1 MSKYGFVNNG
11 FNQQMGSQQP
21 VPGLD
26 NPYLQQ
32 LQQRLAEAQS
42 MQQQFQQQPGNQN
55 PMQMMQQQMV
65 GQPQMPQ
72 QMQPQMQ
79 QQMQQ
84 MPQQQQ
90 MQQIQQP
97 QVSAEG
103 QAVLALFEDF
113 AKTEDGKQLVS
124 LMGKFNSF
132 CQSQVAKAQ
141 NGGNNS

>member
-11 FNQQMGSQQP
+11 LNQRMGSQQP
-21 VPGLD
+21 LPGLD

-32 LQQRLAEAQS
+32 LQQRLAEAQQ
-42 MQQQFQQQPGNQN
+42 MQQQLHQNPGSVS
-55 PMQMMQQQMV
+55 PMQMMQQMS
-65 GQPQMPQ
+65 GQSQMPQ
-72 QMQPQMQ
+72 QMQQ
-79 QQMQQ
+79 QV
-84 MPQQQQ
+84 PQQQV
-90 MQQIQQP
+90 QQQTQQP

-132 CQSQVAKAQ
+132 CQSQIAKAQ
-141 NGGNNS
+141 NSGNNS

>member
-11 FNQQMGSQQP
+11 LNQSMGSQQP
-21 VPGLD
+21 IPGLD

-32 LQQRLAEAQS
+32 LQQRLAEAQQ
-42 MQQQFQQQPGNQN
+42 MQQQLQQNPGSMS
-55 PMQMMQQQMV
+55 PMQMMQQMS
-65 GQPQMPQ
+65 GQSQMPQ
-72 QMQPQMQ
+72 QMQQ
-79 QQMQQ
+79 QV
-84 MPQQQQ
+84 PQQQT
-90 MQQIQQP
+90 QQP

>member
-32 LQQRLAEAQS
+32 LQQRLAEAQQ
-42 MQQQFQQQPGNQN
+42 MQQQLQQNPGSVS
-55 PMQMMQQQMV
+55 PMQMMQQMS
-65 GQPQMPQ
+65 GQSQMPQ
-72 QMQPQMQ
+72 QMQQ
-79 QQMQQ
+79 QV
-84 MPQQQQ
+84 PQQQV
-90 MQQIQQP
+90 QQQTQQP

>member
-11 FNQQMGSQQP
+11 LNQSMGSQQP
-21 VPGLD
+21 IPGLD

-32 LQQRLAEAQS
+32 LQQRLAEAQQ
-42 MQQQFQQQPGNQN
+42 MQQQLQQNPGSVS
-55 PMQMMQQQMV
+55 PMQMMQQMS
-65 GQPQMPQ
+65 GQSQMPQ
-72 QMQPQMQ
+72 QMQ
-79 QQMQQ
+79 QQ
-84 MPQQQQ
+84 MPQQVQQ
-90 MQQIQQP
+90 QTQQP

-132 CQSQVAKAQ
+132 CQSQIAKAQ
-141 NGGNNS
+141 NSGNNS

>member
-11 FNQQMGSQQP
+11 LNQSMGSQQP

-32 LQQRLAEAQS
+32 LQQRLAEAQQ
-42 MQQQFQQQPGNQN
+42 MQQQLQQNPGSVS
-55 PMQMMQQQMV
+55 PMQMMQQMSWQSQMS
-65 GQPQMPQ
+65 Q
-72 QMQPQMQ
+72 QMQ
-79 QQMQQ
+79 QQ
-84 MPQQQQ
+84 MPQQQV
-90 MQQIQQP
+90 QQQTQQP

>member
-11 FNQQMGSQQP
+11 LNKSMGSQQP
-21 VPGLD
+21 IPGLD

-32 LQQRLAEAQS
+32 LQQRLAEAQQ
-42 MQQQFQQQPGNQN
+42 MQQQLQQNPGSVS
-55 PMQMMQQQMV
+55 PMQMMQQMS
-65 GQPQMPQ
+65 GQSQMPQ
-72 QMQPQMQ
+72 QMQQ
-79 QQMQQ
+79 QV
-84 MPQQQQ
+84 PQQQV
-90 MQQIQQP
+90 QQQTQQP

-141 NGGNNS
+141 NGGSNS

>member
-11 FNQQMGSQQP
+11 LNQSMGSQQP
-21 VPGLD
+21 IPGLD

-32 LQQRLAEAQS
+32 LQQRLAEAQQ
-42 MQQQFQQQPGNQN
+42 MQQQLQQNPGSVS
-55 PMQMMQQQMV
+55 PMQMMQQMS
-65 GQPQMPQ
+65 GQSQMPQ
-72 QMQPQMQ
+72 QMQ
-79 QQMQQ
+79 QQ
-84 MPQQQQ
+84 MPQQQV
-90 MQQIQQP
+90 QQQTHQP

-132 CQSQVAKAQ
+132 CQSQIAKAQ
-141 NGGNNS
+141 NSGDNS

>member
-11 FNQQMGSQQP
+11 LNQSMGSQQP
-21 VPGLD
+21 MPGLD

-32 LQQRLAEAQS
+32 LQQRLAEAQQ
-42 MQQQFQQQPGNQN
+42 MQQQLQQNPGSVS
-55 PMQMMQQQMV
+55 PMQMMQQMS
-65 GQPQMPQ
+65 GQSQMPQ
-72 QMQPQMQ
+72 QMQQ
-79 QQMQQ
+79 QV
-84 MPQQQQ
+84 PQQQT
-90 MQQIQQP
+90 QQP

>member
-11 FNQQMGSQQP
+11 LNQSMGSQQP
-21 VPGLD
+21 MPGLD

-32 LQQRLAEAQS
+32 LQQRLAEAQQ
-42 MQQQFQQQPGNQN
+42 MQQQLQQNPGSVS
-55 PMQMMQQQMV
+55 PMQMMQQMG
-65 GQPQMPQ
+65 GQSQMPQ
-72 QMQPQMQ
+72 QMQ
-79 QQMQQ
+79 QQ
-84 MPQQQQ
+84 MPQQQV
-90 MQQIQQP
+90 QQQTQQP

-132 CQSQVAKAQ
+132 CQSQIAKAQ
-141 NGGNNS
+141 NRGDNS

>member
-11 FNQQMGSQQP
+11 LNQSMGSQQP

-32 LQQRLAEAQS
+32 LQQRLAEAQQ
-42 MQQQFQQQPGNQN
+42 MQQQLQQNPGSVS
-55 PMQMMQQQMV
+55 PMQMMQQMS
-65 GQPQMPQ
+65 GQSQMPQ
-72 QMQPQMQ
+72 QMQ
-79 QQMQQ
+79 QQ
-84 MPQQQQ
+84 MPQQQV
-90 MQQIQQP
+90 QQQTHQP

-124 LMGKFNSF
+124 LIGKFNSF
-132 CQSQVAKAQ
+132 CQSQIAKAQ
-141 NGGNNS
+141 NSGDNS

>member
-11 FNQQMGSQQP
+11 LNQSMGSQQP
-21 VPGLD
+21 LPGLD

-32 LQQRLAEAQS
+32 LQQRLAEAQQ
-42 MQQQFQQQPGNQN
+42 MQQQLQQNPGSVS
-55 PMQMMQQQMV
+55 PMQMMQQMS
-65 GQPQMPQ
+65 GQSQMPQ
-72 QMQPQMQ
+72 QMQ
-79 QQMQQ
+79 QQ
-84 MPQQQQ
+84 MPQQQV
-90 MQQIQQP
+90 QQQTQQP

-132 CQSQVAKAQ
+132 CQSQIAKAQ
-141 NGGNNS
+141 NSGSNS

>member
-11 FNQQMGSQQP
+11 LNQSMGSQQP

-32 LQQRLAEAQS
+32 LQQRLAEAQQ
-42 MQQQFQQQPGNQN
+42 MQQQLQQN
-55 PMQMMQQQMV
+55 PGSVSPIQMMQQMS
-65 GQPQMPQ
+65 GQSQMPQ
-72 QMQPQMQ
+72 QMQQQVAQ
-79 QQMQQ
+79 QQV
-84 MPQQQQ
+84 QQQT
-90 MQQIQQP
+90 QQP

-132 CQSQVAKAQ
+132 CQSQIAKAQ
-141 NGGNNS
+141 NSGNNS

>member
-11 FNQQMGSQQP
+11 LNQSMGSQQP
-21 VPGLD
+21 MPGLD

-32 LQQRLAEAQS
+32 LQQRLAEAQQ
-42 MQQQFQQQPGNQN
+42 MQQQLQQNPGSVS
-55 PMQMMQQQMV
+55 PMQMMQQMG
-65 GQPQMPQ
+65 GQSQMPQ
-72 QMQPQMQ
+72 QMQQQVAQ
-79 QQMQQ
+79 QQV
-84 MPQQQQ
+84 QQQT
-90 MQQIQQP
+90 QQP

>member
-11 FNQQMGSQQP
+11 LNQSMGSQQP
-21 VPGLD
+21 IPGLD

-32 LQQRLAEAQS
+32 LQQRLAEAQQ
-42 MQQQFQQQPGNQN
+42 MQQQLQQNPGSVS
-55 PMQMMQQQMV
+55 PMQMMQQMS
-65 GQPQMPQ
+65 GQSQMP
-72 QMQPQMQ
+72 
-79 QQMQQ
+79 QQ
-84 MPQQQQ
+84 MPQQQV
-90 MQQIQQP
+90 QQQTQQP
-97 QVSAEG
+97 QVSVEG

>member
-11 FNQQMGSQQP
+11 LNQSMGSQQP
-21 VPGLD
+21 IPGLD

-32 LQQRLAEAQS
+32 LQQRLAEAQQ
-42 MQQQFQQQPGNQN
+42 MQQQLQQNPGSVS
-55 PMQMMQQQMV
+55 PMQMMQQMS
-65 GQPQMPQ
+65 GQSQMPQ
-72 QMQPQMQ
+72 QMQQ
-79 QQMQQ
+79 QV
-84 MPQQQQ
+84 PQQQAQ
-90 MQQIQQP
+90 QQIQQP

-132 CQSQVAKAQ
+132 CQSQIAKAQ
-141 NGGNNS
+141 NSGNNS

>member
-11 FNQQMGSQQP
+11 LNQSMGSQQP
-21 VPGLD
+21 MQGLD

-32 LQQRLAEAQS
+32 LQQRLAEAQQ
-42 MQQQFQQQPGNQN
+42 MQQQLQQNPGSVS
-55 PMQMMQQQMV
+55 PMQMMQQMS
-65 GQPQMPQ
+65 GQSQMPQ
-72 QMQPQMQ
+72 QMQQ
-79 QQMQQ
+79 QV
-84 MPQQQQ
+84 PQQQV
-90 MQQIQQP
+90 QQQTQQP

>member
-11 FNQQMGSQQP
+11 FNQSMGSQQP

-26 NPYLQQ
+26 NTYLQQ
-32 LQQRLAEAQS
+32 LQQRLAEAQQMQNS
-42 MQQQFQQQPGNQN
+42 LQNPQGNINQMQMQPQMQMQQ
-55 PMQMMQQQMV
+55 MMPQQM
-65 GQPQMPQ
+65 MPQ
-72 QMQPQMQ
+72 QMQPQ
-79 QQMQQ
+79 QQMTQQ
-84 MPQQQQ
+84 T
-90 MQQIQQP
+90 QQP

-141 NGGNNS
+141 NGEKS

>member
-32 LQQRLAEAQS
+32 LQQRLAEAQQ
-42 MQQQFQQQPGNQN
+42 MQQQLQQNPGSVS
-55 PMQMMQQQMV
+55 PMQMMQQMS
-65 GQPQMPQ
+65 GQSQMPQ
-72 QMQPQMQ
+72 QMQQ
-79 QQMQQ
+79 QV
-84 MPQQQQ
+84 PQQQA
-90 MQQIQQP
+90 QQQTQQP

>member
-11 FNQQMGSQQP
+11 LNQSMGSQQP
-21 VPGLD
+21 IPGLD

-32 LQQRLAEAQS
+32 LQQRLAEAQQ
-42 MQQQFQQQPGNQN
+42 MQQQLQQNPGSVS
-55 PMQMMQQQMV
+55 PMQMMQQMG
-65 GQPQMPQ
+65 GQSQMPQ
-72 QMQPQMQ
+72 QMQQ
-79 QQMQQ
+79 QV
-84 MPQQQQ
+84 PQQQV
-90 MQQIQQP
+90 QQQTQQP

-132 CQSQVAKAQ
+132 CQSQIAKTQ
-141 NGGNNS
+141 NSGDNS

>member
-11 FNQQMGSQQP
+11 LNQSMGSQQP
-21 VPGLD
+21 IPGLD

-32 LQQRLAEAQS
+32 LQQRLAEAQQ
-42 MQQQFQQQPGNQN
+42 MQQQLQQNPGSVN
-55 PMQMMQQQMV
+55 PMQMMQQMS
-65 GQPQMPQ
+65 GQSQMPQ
-72 QMQPQMQ
+72 QMQQ
-79 QQMQQ
+79 QV
-84 MPQQQQ
+84 PQQQV
-90 MQQIQQP
+90 QQQTQQP

-141 NGGNNS
+141 NSGNNS

>member
-11 FNQQMGSQQP
+11 LNQSMGSQQP
-21 VPGLD
+21 IPGLD

-32 LQQRLAEAQS
+32 LQQRLAEAQQ
-42 MQQQFQQQPGNQN
+42 MQQQLQQNPGSVS
-55 PMQMMQQQMV
+55 PMQMMQQMG
-65 GQPQMPQ
+65 GQSQMPQ
-72 QMQPQMQ
+72 QMQQQVPQQVQ
-79 QQMQQ
+79 QQT
-84 MPQQQQ
+84 
-90 MQQIQQP
+90 QQP

>member
-32 LQQRLAEAQS
+32 LQQRLAEAQQ
-42 MQQQFQQQPGNQN
+42 MQQQLQQNPGSVS
-55 PMQMMQQQMV
+55 PMQMMQQMS
-65 GQPQMPQ
+65 GQSQMPQ
-72 QMQPQMQ
+72 QMQQ
-79 QQMQQ
+79 QV
-84 MPQQQQ
+84 PQQQV
-90 MQQIQQP
+90 QQQTQQP
-97 QVSAEG
+97 QVSVEG

>member
-11 FNQQMGSQQP
+11 LNQSMGSQQP

-32 LQQRLAEAQS
+32 LQQRLAEAQQ
-42 MQQQFQQQPGNQN
+42 MQQQLQQNPGSVS
-55 PMQMMQQQMV
+55 PMQMMQQMSGQSQMS
-65 GQPQMPQ
+65 Q
-72 QMQPQMQ
+72 QMQ
-79 QQMQQ
+79 QQ
-84 MPQQQQ
+84 MPQQQV
-90 MQQIQQP
+90 QQQTQQP

-132 CQSQVAKAQ
+132 CQSQIAKAQ
-141 NGGNNS
+141 NSGNNS

>member
-11 FNQQMGSQQP
+11 LNQSMGSQQP
-21 VPGLD
+21 IPGLD

-32 LQQRLAEAQS
+32 LQQRLAEAQQ
-42 MQQQFQQQPGNQN
+42 MQQQLQQNPGSVS
-55 PMQMMQQQMV
+55 PMQMMQQMS
-65 GQPQMPQ
+65 GQSQMPQ
-72 QMQPQMQ
+72 QMQQ
-79 QQMQQ
+79 QV
-84 MPQQQQ
+84 PQQQV
-90 MQQIQQP
+90 QQQTQQP
-97 QVSAEG
+97 QVSVEG

-141 NGGNNS
+141 NGGSNS

>member
-11 FNQQMGSQQP
+11 LNQSMGSQQP
-21 VPGLD
+21 IPGLD

-32 LQQRLAEAQS
+32 LQQRLAEAQQ
-42 MQQQFQQQPGNQN
+42 MQQQLQQNPGSVS
-55 PMQMMQQQMV
+55 PMQMMQQMS
-65 GQPQMPQ
+65 GQSQMPQ
-72 QMQPQMQ
+72 QMQQQVAQ
-79 QQMQQ
+79 QQV
-84 MPQQQQ
+84 QQQT
-90 MQQIQQP
+90 QQP

-132 CQSQVAKAQ
+132 CQSQIAKAQ

>member
-32 LQQRLAEAQS
+32 LQQRLAEAQQ
-42 MQQQFQQQPGNQN
+42 MQQQLQQNPGSVS
-55 PMQMMQQQMV
+55 PMQMMQQMS

-72 QMQPQMQ
+72 QMQQ
-79 QQMQQ
+79 QV
-84 MPQQQQ
+84 PQQQV
-90 MQQIQQP
+90 QQQTQQP

-141 NGGNNS
+141 NGDNNS

>member
-21 VPGLD
+21 VSGLD

-32 LQQRLAEAQS
+32 LQQRLAEAQQMQNS
-42 MQQQFQQQPGNQN
+42 MQNQHGNIN
-55 PMQMMQQQMV
+55 QM
-65 GQPQMPQ
+65 

-79 QQMQQ
+79 MQQMMPQQMMPQQMQQ
-84 MPQQQQ
+84 MQQPQQMTQQ
-90 MQQIQQP
+90 TQQP

-141 NGGNNS
+141 NGEKS

>member
-11 FNQQMGSQQP
+11 LNQSMGSQQP
-21 VPGLD
+21 IPGLD

-32 LQQRLAEAQS
+32 LQQRLAEAQQ
-42 MQQQFQQQPGNQN
+42 MQQQLQQNPGSVS
-55 PMQMMQQQMV
+55 PMQMMQQMS
-65 GQPQMPQ
+65 GQSQMPQ
-72 QMQPQMQ
+72 QMQQQVSQ
-79 QQMQQ
+79 QQA
-84 MPQQQQ
+84 QQQT
-90 MQQIQQP
+90 QQP

-141 NGGNNS
+141 NSGNNS

>member
-11 FNQQMGSQQP
+11 LNQSMGSQQP

-32 LQQRLAEAQS
+32 LQQRLAEAQQ
-42 MQQQFQQQPGNQN
+42 MQQQLQQNPGSVS
-55 PMQMMQQQMV
+55 PMQMMQQMS
-65 GQPQMPQ
+65 GQSQMPQ
-72 QMQPQMQ
+72 QTQ
-79 QQMQQ
+79 QQ

-90 MQQIQQP
+90 VQQQTQQP

-132 CQSQVAKAQ
+132 CQSQIAKAQ
-141 NGGNNS
+141 NSGNNS

>member
-11 FNQQMGSQQP
+11 LNQRMGSQQP
-21 VPGLD
+21 LPGLD

-32 LQQRLAEAQS
+32 LQQRLAEAQQ
-42 MQQQFQQQPGNQN
+42 MQQQLQQNPGSVS
-55 PMQMMQQQMV
+55 PMQMMQQMS
-65 GQPQMPQ
+65 GQSQMPQ
-72 QMQPQMQ
+72 QMQ

-84 MPQQQQ
+84 QQVQQQT
-90 MQQIQQP
+90 QQP

-132 CQSQVAKAQ
+132 CQSQIAKAQ
-141 NGGNNS
+141 NSGNNS

>member
-11 FNQQMGSQQP
+11 FNQPMGSQQP

-32 LQQRLAEAQS
+32 LQQRLAEAQQ
-42 MQQQFQQQPGNQN
+42 MQQQLQQNPGSVS
-55 PMQMMQQQMV
+55 PMQMMQQMS
-65 GQPQMPQ
+65 GQSQMPQ
-72 QMQPQMQ
+72 QMHQ
-79 QQMQQ
+79 QV
-84 MPQQQQ
+84 PQQQV
-90 MQQIQQP
+90 QQQTQQP

-113 AKTEDGKQLVS
+113 AKTEDGKQFVS

-141 NGGNNS
+141 NGDNNS

>member
-11 FNQQMGSQQP
+11 LNQSMGSQQP
-21 VPGLD
+21 IPGLD

-32 LQQRLAEAQS
+32 LQQRLAEAQQ
-42 MQQQFQQQPGNQN
+42 MQQQLQQNPGNMS
-55 PMQMMQQQMV
+55 PMQMMQQMS
-65 GQPQMPQ
+65 GQSQMPQ
-72 QMQPQMQ
+72 QMQQ
-79 QQMQQ
+79 QV
-84 MPQQQQ
+84 PQQQT
-90 MQQIQQP
+90 QQP

>member
-11 FNQQMGSQQP
+11 LNQSMGSQQP

-32 LQQRLAEAQS
+32 LQQRLAEAQQ
-42 MQQQFQQQPGNQN
+42 MQQQLQQNPGSVS
-55 PMQMMQQQMV
+55 PMQMMQQMS
-65 GQPQMPQ
+65 GQSQMPQ
-72 QMQPQMQ
+72 QMQ
-79 QQMQQ
+79 QQ
-84 MPQQQQ
+84 MPQQQVR
-90 MQQIQQP
+90 QQTQQP

-132 CQSQVAKAQ
+132 CQSQIAKAQ

>member
-11 FNQQMGSQQP
+11 FNQSMGSQQP

-32 LQQRLAEAQS
+32 LQQRLAEAQQMQNS
-42 MQQQFQQQPGNQN
+42 LQNPQGNINQMQMQPQMQMQQ
-55 PMQMMQQQMV
+55 MMPQQM
-65 GQPQMPQ
+65 MPQ
-72 QMQPQMQ
+72 QMQPQ
-79 QQMQQ
+79 QQMTQQ
-84 MPQQQQ
+84 T
-90 MQQIQQP
+90 QQP

-141 NGGNNS
+141 NEEKS

>member
-11 FNQQMGSQQP
+11 LNQSMGSQQP
-21 VPGLD
+21 IPGLD

-32 LQQRLAEAQS
+32 LQQRLAEAQQ
-42 MQQQFQQQPGNQN
+42 MQQQLQQNPGSVS
-55 PMQMMQQQMV
+55 PMQMMQQMS
-65 GQPQMPQ
+65 GQSQMPQ
-72 QMQPQMQ
+72 QMQQ
-79 QQMQQ
+79 QV
-84 MPQQQQ
+84 PQQQA
-90 MQQIQQP
+90 QQQTQQP

-141 NGGNNS
+141 NSGNNS

>member
-32 LQQRLAEAQS
+32 LQQRLAEAQQMQNS
-42 MQQQFQQQPGNQN
+42 MQNQHGNIN
-55 PMQMMQQQMV
+55 QM
-65 GQPQMPQ
+65 

-79 QQMQQ
+79 MQQMMPQQMMPQQMQQ
-84 MPQQQQ
+84 MQQPQQMTQQ
-90 MQQIQQP
+90 TQQP

-141 NGGNNS
+141 NGEKS